1 MRSGAMRKQKT
12 VETKSL
18 RCAGKRSLGRTTTG
32 PATVRLTQLSN
43 ESDRAGAAMSEVR
56 RDKTPLHAIR
66 PQRQGMRRGGG
77 AQSCRGGV
85 AHWRGQQSWS
95 EQQSPAASCA
105 LSTPRDRWAMHR
117 PELCRHDAS
126 RRHDGGM
133 RVVWK
138 GVTGAMRH
146 LPSDGVLSMPQVDE
160 QMELN
165 SPAHSRPGETGGPR
179 AG

>member
-1 MRSGAMRKQKT
+1 MGPRRA
-12 VETKSL
+12 VENAETWRRALERPKSWPE
-18 RCAGKRSLGRTTTG
+18 
-32 PATVRLTQLSN
+32 PAN
-43 ESDRAGAAMSEVR
+43 
-56 RDKTPLHAIR
+56 
-66 PQRQGMRRGGG
+66 
-77 AQSCRGGV
+77 
-85 AHWRGQQSWS
+85 
-95 EQQSPAASCA
+95 CA
-105 LSTPRDRWAMHR
+105 LSTHYNCWAVHR

-160 QMELN
+160 QMELS
-165 SPAHSRPGETGGPR
+165 SPAHNRPGQPGGPR